1 LRTVVAAAHHPP
13 SPAGLAG
20 HNLREHGP
28 TMEMLISLVLVVIA
42 VIEIVAITR
51 IVGKNTV
58 G

>member
-1 LRTVVAAAHHPP
+1 VVAAAHHPP

-51 IVGKNTV
+51 IVGK
-58 G
+58 